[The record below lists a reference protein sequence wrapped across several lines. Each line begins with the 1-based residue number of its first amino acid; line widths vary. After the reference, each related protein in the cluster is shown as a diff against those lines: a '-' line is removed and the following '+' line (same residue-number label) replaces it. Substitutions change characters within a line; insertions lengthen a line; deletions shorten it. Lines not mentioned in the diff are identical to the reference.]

1 MLLETHQKGTFY
13 GWWIVA
19 VCTLIMATFFTLLLS
34 CISLF
39 VVPITEDLGISR
51 SAFGTFSTI
60 LSILGMLLSPVAGKI
75 CAAKN
80 TRVVMSACLLIG
92 VIGYTCLS
100 FVDNMFLLYALA
112 VVIGFGSAFSTTVPI
127 AIVLTRWF
135 VKSRAKAM
143 SITFAG
149 SSVGAML
156 LSPVISRII
165 AGLGWRMAF
174 RFLGLGMLVIL
185 VPAVFLVIRSKPEDK
200 GLKALGAEEAETAAA
215 QAKTG
220 GSPAEAG
227 IPLKELQKKP
237 VFWVY
242 VAGIFVML
250 LTMGAMYHMAA
261 HVTAVID
268 ADTAA
273 TFVSIFS
280 FIGIFGKLIM
290 GAVFDRFGVKAG
302 ILLGTVS
309 MALCFVFLLIARTFA
324 AFLLVAL
331 FYGLGSAH
339 GTIFPPTLTSRLFG
353 TKYYGE
359 TFGFVNAFASLSM
372 AVNNL
377 IMAAAYDATG
387 TYTLAWMFGLAAAIA
402 ATVLLF
408 IAVNGSK
415 KVLAAAETP
424 SRTPAEEEAAVPSQL

>member
-1 MLLETHQKGTFY
+1 MEKSKGGIFY
-13 GWWIVA
+13 GWWIVVA
-19 VCTLIMATFFTLLLS
+19 CTLIMATFFTLLLS

-60 LSILGMLLSPVAGKI
+60 MSILGMILSPIAGKI
-75 CAAKN
+75 LATKD
-80 TRVVMSACLLIG
+80 THMIMSVSLLIG
-92 VIGYTCLS
+92 VLGYAALS
-100 FVDNMFLLYALA
+100 FVNNVVLLYVLA

-135 VKSRAKAM
+135 VKGRGTAM

-149 SSVGAML
+149 SSVGAMI
-156 LSPVISRII
+156 LSPIISSLI
-165 AGLGWRMAF
+165 AGYGWRMTF
-174 RFLGLGMLVIL
+174 RFLGLGMLIVIVPL
-185 VPAVFLVIRSKPEDK
+185 VFFIIRSKPEDK
-200 GLKALGAEEAETAAA
+200 GLVALGADEVPVQSGNEAAA
-215 QAKTG
+215 
-220 GSPAEAG
+220 PAQFG
-227 IPLKELQKKP
+227 LPLSQLQKKP
-237 VFWVY
+237 VFWIY
-242 VAGIFVML
+242 VVGIFVML

-261 HVTAVID
+261 HVTALPGQGAEV
-268 ADTAA
+268 AA
-273 TFVSIFS
+273 RFVSIYS
-280 FIGIFGKLIM
+280 FIAIFGKLIM
-290 GAVFDRFGVKAG
+290 GAVFDKFGVKAG

-309 MALCFVFLLIARTFA
+309 MALCFVFLLIANSFA
-324 AFLLVAL
+324 LLLVVAL

-377 IMAAAYDATG
+377 VMAAAYDATG
-387 TYTLAWMFGLAAAIA
+387 TYTLAWIFGLVAAAA

-408 IAVNGSK
+408 ISVGGAK
-415 KVLAAAETP
+415 KLAE
-424 SRTPAEEEAAVPSQL
+424 SEASV